1 MRTRAAAFL
10 AVGMTIAVIPASASA
25 TTFSNTA
32 PIVINDYPISACSPG
47 PDAAQ
52 ATPYPSAIQVSHSK
66 GFTTKVTATLNGF
79 THDYP
84 GDVRMVLSGPLGQTT
99 ELYNEA
105 GGDTGVSNLNI
116 TFDDSASATLSA
128 PLVSGTF
135 KPSQTPTPTNSC
147 GTSPSTPL
155 PPPAPQ
161 GLYGAALAAFNG
173 TNPNGTWNLY
183 IVDDAGGDNG
193 SVGGGWSLNVDAVPP
208 PACKG
213 LRKKLKKLKK
223 NHAPKKTIAKK
234 KKRLRT
240 LGC

>member
-10 AVGMTIAVIPASASA
+10 AVGMAIAAIPATAAA
-25 TTFSNTA
+25 TTFTNST
-32 PIVINDYPISACSPG
+32 PIIINDYPPMACSLG

-79 THDYP
+79 SHDFP
-84 GDVRMVLSGPLGQTT
+84 GDVRMLLSGPLGQTT

-105 GGDTGVSNLNI
+105 GGSTAVTNLSI
-116 TFDDSASATLSA
+116 TFDDSASGTVPD

-135 KPSQTPTPTNSC
+135 KPSLTPAPTESC
-147 GTSPSTPL
+147 GTSASTPL
-155 PPPAPQ
+155 PAPAPQ
-161 GLYGAALAAFNG
+161 GAYGTALAAFNG
-173 TNPNGTWNLY
+173 TNPNGAWNLY
-183 IVDDAGGDNG
+183 IVDDAGGDSG
-193 SVGGGWSLNVDAVPP
+193 SVSGGWSLNVDAVPP

-213 LRKKLKKLKK
+213 LRKKVKKLKK
-223 NHAPKKTIAKK
+223 NHAPQKKIAKK
-234 KKRLRT
+234 KKRLRN